1 MLLLMVLLCLTMSCE
16 GGQVHLMRSSR
27 EVEFVSLINYYSTT
41 LAPYDLVLPLF
52 NTKNVT

>member
-1 MLLLMVLLCLTMSCE
+1 MLLLMVILCFSVSCQ
-16 GGQVHLMRSSR
+16 GGQVHLMRSSK
-27 EVEFVSLINYYSTT
+27 EVEFVSPINYYSTT